1 MMTCPEL
8 SFSGPRSGSL
18 YRLRMDGYLDE
29 SFLDFVDEATLSV
42 TTEPGHGAVTELT
55 CWLRDE
61 ATLVGLINTLY
72 DFGLR
77 ILSVECLSA
86 GTK

>member
-1 MMTCPEL
+1 MSSISSSP
-8 SFSGPRSGSL
+8 GAHSGSL

-29 SFLDFVDEATLSV
+29 SFLDYVDDATLSV
-42 TTEPGHGAVTELT
+42 TAEPGHGTVTELT

-61 ATLVGLINTLY
+61 ATLIGLLNTLY

-77 ILSVECLSA
+77 ILSVECLLA
-86 GTK
+86 RTK